1 MVRYGLGAGLLLSV
15 SWASVAAAQDLA
27 PDLTQSD
34 FARDR
39 NVGVLERPRPD
50 YDALGL
56 RTGGF
61 LIYPKLD
68 LSETYE
74 SNVFATETG
83 ARSDFITSL
92 EPSVTAQSQWSRH
105 ELNFMAD
112 ADLFEYARFND
123 ESEASYLVGSSGRF
137 DIVRGSYLTAKVDY
151 SHLIDPRSDAST
163 PQDAEKPITYDQ
175 VHVDVGAVREVNRL
189 RFSGNVIFYNYD
201 FNDDK
206 TTTGDP
212 IDEHYRNE
220 NLVQEIGRADYAL
233 SPALAVFVAVQ
244 HNDRLYTNPPLPGDV
259 NRDSSGNEGDVGV
272 DFELTQLVRAQVQ
285 VGYLDQSY
293 QDQRI
298 GDTSG
303 FGTRGNVEY
312 YPTQLLTLK
321 ANVSRTVADTGVIG
335 AASAFQ
341 TQGGGEFDYE
351 LLRNLIITGRAEYSS
366 YDYQGIDRTDDY
378 WEAHLGANYL
388 FSRRFGFRVTYTY
401 LDRTSSGASRGT
413 GFTDNQLLF
422 GLVAQY

>member
-163 PQDAEKPITYDQ
+163 PQDAEK
-175 VHVDVGAVREVNRL
+175 
-189 RFSGNVIFYNYD
+189 
-201 FNDDK
+201 
-206 TTTGDP
+206 
-212 IDEHYRNE
+212 
-220 NLVQEIGRADYAL
+220 AD
-233 SPALAVFVAVQ
+233 
-244 HNDRLYTNPPLPGDV
+244 
-259 NRDSSGNEGDVGV
+259 
-272 DFELTQLVRAQVQ
+272 
-285 VGYLDQSY
+285 
-293 QDQRI
+293 
-298 GDTSG
+298 
-303 FGTRGNVEY
+303 
-312 YPTQLLTLK
+312 
-321 ANVSRTVADTGVIG
+321 
-335 AASAFQ
+335 
-341 TQGGGEFDYE
+341 
-351 LLRNLIITGRAEYSS
+351 
-366 YDYQGIDRTDDY
+366 
-378 WEAHLGANYL
+378 HL
-388 FSRRFGFRVTYTY
+388 
-401 LDRTSSGASRGT
+401 
-413 GFTDNQLLF
+413 
-422 GLVAQY
+422 